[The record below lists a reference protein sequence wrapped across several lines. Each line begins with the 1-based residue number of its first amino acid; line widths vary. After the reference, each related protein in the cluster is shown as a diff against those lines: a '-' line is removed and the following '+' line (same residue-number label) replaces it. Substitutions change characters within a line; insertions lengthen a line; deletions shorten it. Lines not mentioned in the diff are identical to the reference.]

1 LTNSNLLKKIK
12 HNLDRKISNYIYL
25 EWIYGNNKWNSDS
38 FHNSNKNNNH
48 EVLKNN
54 YIKEFIE
61 TTIMENIKFKTGKTL
76 KACEDY
82 LKKHEII
89 EDYINK
95 AKNFVLIKK
104 MRIIRINYK
113 KKLILIQ
120 LYFIWK
126 V

>member
-1 LTNSNLLKKIK
+1 
-12 HNLDRKISNYIYL
+12 
-25 EWIYGNNKWNSDS
+25 
-38 FHNSNKNNNH
+38 
-48 EVLKNN
+48 
-54 YIKEFIE
+54 
-61 TTIMENIKFKTGKTL
+61 MENIKFKTGKAL

-120 LYFIWK
+120 LYFI
-126 V
+126 

>member
-1 LTNSNLLKKIK
+1 
-12 HNLDRKISNYIYL
+12 
-25 EWIYGNNKWNSDS
+25 
-38 FHNSNKNNNH
+38 
-48 EVLKNN
+48 LKNN

-82 LKKHEII
+82 LRKHEII

-120 LYFIWK
+120 LYFI
-126 V
+126 